1 MRRTILDFLPARPRE
16 ATPAEFQHELI
27 MLEGDPITLHIPS
40 HKLLA
45 VAVYNTER
53 SEYSLG
59 FIDLSRVYA
68 VRGTSCDSVEDDSA
82 VGASRR
88 DVPWTRLRLD
98 YALSLVPFI
107 CSEEALAHVAAKFA
121 IPSEWAM
128 FDWAKIA
135 RIVLDEEAERYVEY
149 LARARGWDIR
159 RVE

>member
-1 MRRTILDFLPARPRE
+1 MRTILDFLPARPRE
-16 ATPAEFQHELI
+16 ATPSELQHELI
-27 MLEGDPITLHIPS
+27 MLDGGPITLHIPS
-40 HKLLA
+40 HSLLA
-45 VAVYNTER
+45 VAVYNSER
-53 SEYSLG
+53 GEYSLG

-68 VRGTSCDSVEDDSA
+68 VRGPSCESVEGDSL

-98 YALSLVPFI
+98 YALSLVPFS
-107 CSEEALAHVAAKFA
+107 CGGEQLAHVAAKFA

-135 RIVLDEEAERYVEY
+135 RIVLDEEAEKYVEY